1 MANSGLKRAR
11 TTTIHKDGLIVFKRK
26 IKKFRLSPVLQGPL
40 GHQKSPTTTIQQ
52 DGLVVF
58 NIKTFLKIFMH
69 GAANFPMKSAKTA
82 KTEEDGL
89 VGF

>member
-1 MANSGLKRAR
+1 MR

-26 IKKFRLSPVLQGPL
+26 IKKFRKTPVLQGPL
-40 GHQKSPTTTIQQ
+40 GHQKSPKPTIQD

-58 NIKTFLKIFMH
+58 DIKTFFGKIFMH

-89 VGF
+89 VGFNL